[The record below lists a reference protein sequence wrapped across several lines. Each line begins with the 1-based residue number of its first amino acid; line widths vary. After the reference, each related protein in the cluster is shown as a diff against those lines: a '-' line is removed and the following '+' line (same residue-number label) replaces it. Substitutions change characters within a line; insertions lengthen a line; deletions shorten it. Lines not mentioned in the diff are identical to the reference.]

1 MKAKVNVSMML
12 EFNILPFDSNV
23 KAFEERLQ
31 KTLECMIA
39 KETQM
44 LECHIDYIKT
54 KMDCKLEKI
63 VNSEDNAE
71 FCDFIKANP
80 NLSIGEAIIKFTKKC
95 K

>member
-1 MKAKVNVSMML
+1 MLL

-54 KMDCKLEKI
+54 KMDRKLGRI
-63 VNSEDNAE
+63 INSEDNAE
-71 FCDFIKANP
+71 FCEFIKANP
-80 NLSIGEAIIKFTKKC
+80 DMAISEAIIKFTKTNKQ
-95 K
+95 